1 MVLVTKI
8 RSLNFVAH
16 FLVLEIADSFD
27 IGTIN
32 EKNLLGLSK
41 NNNRKKNITRY
52 SIYCDSVHIYIFYSN
67 LTKIK

>member
-1 MVLVTKI
+1 MTEI

-41 NNNRKKNITRY
+41 NNNNRKRNMTRY
-52 SIYCDSVHIYIFYSN
+52 SISCDSLCIFIYSIQ
-67 LTKIK
+67 I